1 MSRRALLGGV
11 TVGLVAACGG
21 PVTAPPS
28 PAASSAPPS
37 SDPLSPS
44 PSPSPSPTPA
54 PPPTRAEVLARYGGQ
69 PAGRWGTDVP
79 GVLGRL
85 EGEEVALTFD
95 ACGGPG
101 GSGCD
106 EALLRT
112 LRQHAVPATL
122 FVNARWL
129 AADPGRARELAAD
142 PLFELANHGTAH
154 RPLSVDGRSAY
165 GIAGTRDVGEVYDE
179 VAANH
184 QGLAELTGRPP
195 RFFRSGTAH
204 YDETAVRVVGEL
216 GERVAGFTVNADAGA
231 TFSAAQVRQALAA
244 VGPGAIVIAHVNRP
258 GHGTA
263 TGFAAALPELLGA
276 GRRFVRLSNG
286 VDHLG

>member
-1 MSRRALLGGV
+1 MSVSRRAVPGGLAA
-11 TVGLVAACGG
+11 GLAGCGG
-21 PVTAPPS
+21 PAAPPS
-28 PAASSAPPS
+28 PAASSSVSVSAAPG
-37 SDPLSPS
+37 PS
-44 PSPSPSPTPA
+44 PAPSA
-54 PPPTRAEVLARYGGQ
+54 LPPRAEVVARYGGQ
-69 PAGRWGTDVP
+69 PAGRWGTDVA
-79 GVLGRL
+79 GVIGRL
-85 EGEEVALTFD
+85 PGEAVALTFD

-101 GSGCD
+101 GNGCD

-165 GIAGTRDVGEVYDE
+165 GIAGTRGVGEVYDE

-184 QGLAELTGRPP
+184 RGLAELTGRPP

-231 TFSAAQVRQALAA
+231 TFTPAEVRRALAA
-244 VGPGAIVIAHVNRP
+244 VRPGAVVIAHVNRP
-258 GHGTA
+258 GRGTA
-263 TGFAAALPELLGA
+263 AGFAAALPELLGA
-276 GRRFVRLSNG
+276 GRRFVRLSDG